1 MLERLVTKI
10 SNFLTKPIVFAICTV
25 LAVIWV
31 VSGFLMEW
39 SDLWNKIMDI
49 PTTLLSFLFFFVII
63 AGNNSDDIAVQA
75 KLDEIISVLPK
86 ARNELEHI
94 EEEDSKTIQEKRI

>member
-1 MLERLVTKI
+1 MD
-10 SNFLTKPIVFAICTV
+10 
-25 LAVIWV
+25 
-31 VSGFLMEW
+31 W

-63 AGNNSDDIAVQA
+63 AGQNSDDIAVQA
-75 KLDEIISVLPK
+75 KLDEIIAVLPE

-94 EEEDSKTIQEKRI
+94 EDKDSKIIQEVRK